1 MDSLG
6 ESLVSAVC
14 VLDGLVSELNESV
27 DKLEVVKEE
36 LRRGAVRG
44 VDIGD
49 GICCVEKEIK
59 DRSALV
65 QRVGAYKVDALKDLY
80 ACVYDALGAV
90 AQRVSRVLPCGSLD
104 HLDEAEVG
112 DEAKTEEALR
122 KAAYIALFGGLTEE
136 DNVPGNGDSA
146 YGGNNYGG
154 HYLRYPDLAKGDR
167 TPKHVQDIYH
177 LFLKAREAEA
187 SKIQCLDAIMETME
201 ASCEAGFP
209 LGKALRSL
217 ASQRLTM
224 AKHAKQTDDALLKS
238 VNDIQ
243 CQIRSK
249 VEGWSS
255 GILEGSYASIGHY
268 LDC

>member
-6 ESLVSAVC
+6 ESLVSAMC
-14 VLDGLVSELNESV
+14 VLDGLVSGLKESV
-27 DKLEVVKEE
+27 GNLKAVKEE
-36 LRRGAVRG
+36 LRRGVVRG

-59 DRSALV
+59 TRCALI

-80 ACVYDALGAV
+80 ACVYDALDAI

-104 HLDEAEVG
+104 HLDEADVG

-136 DNVPGNGDSA
+136 DNVPADCGGA
-146 YGGNNYGG
+146 YDGAYGG

-167 TPKHVQDIYH
+167 TPKHLQDIY
-177 LFLKAREAEA
+177 LLCMKAREAEA
-187 SKIQCLDAIMETME
+187 AKIQCLDTIMETME
-201 ASCEAGFP
+201 ASCEAGYP

-224 AKHAKQTDDALLKS
+224 AKHAKTTDDVLLES
-238 VNDIQ
+238 VDAIQ

-249 VEGWSS
+249 VEAWSS